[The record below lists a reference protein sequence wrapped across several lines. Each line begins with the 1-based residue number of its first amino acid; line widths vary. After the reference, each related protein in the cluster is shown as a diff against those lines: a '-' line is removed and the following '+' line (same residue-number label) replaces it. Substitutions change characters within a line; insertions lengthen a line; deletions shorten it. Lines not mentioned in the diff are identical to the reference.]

1 MNHRI
6 RSAALIINDENKI
19 LMVLHR
25 HPKTN
30 QEWWVPPGGGLKA
43 GEDMFSNAKRETK
56 EETGIDV
63 ELDRLIYLREFV
75 DREYDVHN
83 IELFILAKSYQGE
96 ITLDNLVVEDDDYYF
111 IKNVSWLS
119 EQELQKLD
127 VFPAV
132 LKNEFWRSLE
142 KGFDFKYLGQQIK

>member
-6 RSAALIINDENKI
+6 RSAALIINDEKKI

-30 QEWWVPPGGGLKA
+30 QEWWVPPGGGLEA
-43 GEDMFSNAKRETK
+43 GEDIFSNARRETK

-75 DREYDVHN
+75 DREHNDHN

-111 IKNVSWLS
+111 IKNVSWLN
-119 EQELQKLD
+119 EKELQELD
-127 VFPAV
+127 VFPEI
-132 LKNEFWRSLE
+132 LKNGFWRSLE
-142 KGFDFKYLGQQIK
+142 KGFNFKYLGQQIK